1 MCTVTY
7 IPQENNQFILT
18 SNRDESPERSS
29 QHIARQSKNNIDLI
43 FPRDKTAGGT
53 WIAVANTDR
62 VVCLLNGAFEKH
74 KHRPPYRKSRGIMVL
89 EFFDYPTANAFFKE
103 YDFKGME
110 PFTMVILENEQLFE
124 FRWDE
129 KKVHIT
135 ELDRSHPHIWSS
147 STLYNDE
154 IKKKRKEWFAK
165 WQLQNEF
172 KLEQIFNFHK
182 NAGEGNSD
190 YDLVMNRNNIVQTV
204 SITNIIK
211 NSHSIELQYH
221 DLIHSTFQQKEINL
235 QREFLESY
243 QK

>member
-7 IPQENNQFILT
+7 IPQAGNQFILT
-18 SNRDESPERSS
+18 SNRDESAKRSS
-29 QHIARQSKNNIDLI
+29 QEIATQSNKGVDLI

-62 VVCLLNGAFEKH
+62 IVCLLNGAFDKH
-74 KHRPPYRKSRGIMVL
+74 QHQPPYRKSRGIMVL
-89 EFFDYPTANAFFKE
+89 EFFNYHNAPFFFKE

-110 PFTMVILENEQLFE
+110 PFTMIILENEQLFE

-129 KKVHIT
+129 TKIHIVK
-135 ELDRSHPHIWSS
+135 LDRNRPHIWSS
-147 STLYNDE
+147 STLYSDE
-154 IKKKRKEWFAK
+154 IKKKRKEWFGN
-165 WQLQNEF
+165 WQLENKF
-172 KLEQIFNFHK
+172 NLEDIINFHK
-182 NAGEGNSD
+182 NAGEGNPE

-204 SITNIIK
+204 SITSIIK
-211 NSHSIELQYH
+211 NHHRIELQYH
-221 DLIHSTFQQKEINL
+221 DLIHSTFQQKEIKL